1 MKKVSEYDV
10 LTAAALWLFREGYK
24 LIQISLPGRQ
34 VIPTL
39 EQRLLVEDKLKN
51 SGVPTLGISFNS
63 QGPDIIAEN
72 ETRIWKV
79 ECKGLGEGKQSTLR
93 NNFDRA
99 LGSVVSYYDLEDKEL
114 CLALAMPYNQ
124 DYNRHIINRVK
135 KPLRRLL
142 NLWILLY
149 FTNNQLLLPFSPDS
163 EFSDET
169 ILDALSEAML
179 KAKTV

>member
-1 MKKVSEYDV
+1 
-10 LTAAALWLFREGYK
+10 
-24 LIQISLPGRQ
+24 
-34 VIPTL
+34 
-39 EQRLLVEDKLKN
+39 
-51 SGVPTLGISFNS
+51 
-63 QGPDIIAEN
+63 
-72 ETRIWKV
+72 
-79 ECKGLGEGKQSTLR
+79 
-93 NNFDRA
+93 
-99 LGSVVSYYDLEDKEL
+99 
-114 CLALAMPYNQ
+114 MPYNQ